1 MKLLTTRSN
10 NSRCS
15 MTASLYLLF
24 DSALSERRGKDV
36 RGKSSSLNPQRRQE
50 YDISNGVLQQ
60 RNRGQRSN
68 LQPDHRQR
76 FFTAER
82 GEICSFTGGPSDLQS
97 VMMQRRWIIDRS
109 TSQVLTGRRRQ
120 ITTYFFIPF
129 WQCVQLHVPLIQ
141 MVAVII
147 GAPKHNAAHFC
158 LLFPSRT

>member
-10 NSRCS
+10 NSPCG

-36 RGKSSSLNPQRRQE
+36 GGKRSSLNPQRRQE

-68 LQPDHRQR
+68 LQPDHRRR
-76 FFTAER
+76 FFTAEQ
-82 GEICSFTGGPSDLQS
+82 GEICSFTGALSDLQS

-120 ITTYFFIPF
+120 ITTYFS
-129 WQCVQLHVPLIQ
+129 
-141 MVAVII
+141 
-147 GAPKHNAAHFC
+147 
-158 LLFPSRT
+158 SRSGSVCSFMSYSSRWRP